1 MIHDRCVEHH
11 LPKYTLLLILIIIKM
26 SGWNLTQL
34 RPDTIDPLMSSD
46 QQYGLCKFFLPIKK
60 VISFLPK

>member
-1 MIHDRCVEHH
+1 
-11 LPKYTLLLILIIIKM
+11 M